1 MDTASFRTTFWKQCK
16 TKLRNDGKNTKN
28 IRKEDYFA
36 KIRIN
41 GNHPMDT
48 QIPLER
54 KIGGFGVKIGVFDH

>member
-1 MDTASFRTTFWKQCK
+1 MM
-16 TKLRNDGKNTKN
+16 GKIPKN
-28 IRKEDYFA
+28 IRTEDYFA

-54 KIGGFGVKIGVFDH
+54 KIGGFGVKIGFFDH